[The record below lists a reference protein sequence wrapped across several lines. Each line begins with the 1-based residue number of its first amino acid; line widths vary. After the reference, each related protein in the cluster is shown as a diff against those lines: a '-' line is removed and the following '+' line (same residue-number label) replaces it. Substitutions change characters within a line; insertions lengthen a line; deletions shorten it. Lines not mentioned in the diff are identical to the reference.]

1 MIVGDTL
8 SSRARPL
15 LLAVAAA
22 LALAGVA
29 ALMLDDGPDH
39 LALARAEVADEQSF
53 TGARSAG
60 EALLRASQRLQAA
73 GGACDPNRSRCDR
86 LLTAAAIAR
95 VSSVD
100 VLGCRRPDI
109 FAFRLRF
116 ERYLAALQDGDDPLP
131 PPPPACS

>member
-1 MIVGDTL
+1 MLAAAG
-8 SSRARPL
+8 
-15 LLAVAAA
+15 AVA
-22 LALAGVA
+22 LGGVFA
-29 ALMLDDGPDH
+29 VVVDDGPDH
-39 LALARAEVADEQSF
+39 LALARAEVADEHAF

-60 EALLRASQRLQAA
+60 EALLRASQRLQD
-73 GGACDPNRSRCDR
+73 GGTDCDGPRPRCDR

-109 FAFRLRF
+109 FAFRVRF
-116 ERYLAALQDGDDPLP
+116 EGYLAALADGGDPMP